1 MFTFFFSVSF
11 LLLPLL
17 ASVRFRSIPSTDHRR
32 LHRVL
37 CSVFAL
43 FSPFASSFPFAPY
56 AFFLGCF
63 ISSFLSLSPSEDGGL
78 GSPRKWSGLRLSAL
92 ERIKVV

>member
-11 LLLPLL
+11 LLLRLL

-43 FSPFASSFPFAPY
+43 FPPFASSFPFAPY
-56 AFFLGCF
+56 AFFLGFF
-63 ISSFLSLSPSEDGGL
+63 ISSFSLSLSL
-78 GSPRKWSGLRLSAL
+78 PRKMGVSGPPVNGLASS
-92 ERIKVV
+92 